1 MKFPDD
7 LRYAATHEWVRTESD
22 GTLSTG
28 ISDHAQ
34 DMLGDLVFVELP
46 EPETVVAE
54 GDEVCV
60 IESVKAA
67 SDILAPVDG
76 EIVEV
81 NDKLADK
88 PGLVNEDPLC
98 AANIALAESPESV
111 NRDPYSA
118 WLFRVKPVDPAA
130 VSRLMDAATYRQ
142 GLDKAA
148 T

>member
-22 GTLSTG
+22 GTLSIG

-46 EPETVVAE
+46 AVGRTLTAGESCAVV
-54 GDEVCV
+54 
-60 IESVKAA
+60 ESVKAA
-67 SDILAPVDG
+67 SDVYAPVAS
-76 EIVEV
+76 VV
-81 NDKLADK
+81 
-88 PGLVNEDPLC
+88 V
-98 AANIALAESPESV
+98 AANTALAESPESL
-111 NRDPYSA
+111 NRDPYGS
-118 WLFRVKPVDPAA
+118 WLFRVKPADPAA

>member
-22 GTLSTG
+22 GTLSIG

-46 EPETVVAE
+46 AVGRTLTAGESCAVV
-54 GDEVCV
+54 
-60 IESVKAA
+60 ESVKAA
-67 SDILAPVDG
+67 SDVYAPVAS
-76 EIVEV
+76 VV
-81 NDKLADK
+81 
-88 PGLVNEDPLC
+88 V

-130 VSRLMDAATYRQ
+130 VSRLMDAATYRL

>member
-46 EPETVVAE
+46 AVGRTLTAGESCAVV
-54 GDEVCV
+54 
-60 IESVKAA
+60 ESVKAA
-67 SDILAPVDG
+67 SDVYAPVAS
-76 EIVEV
+76 VV
-81 NDKLADK
+81 
-88 PGLVNEDPLC
+88 V

>member
-22 GTLSTG
+22 GTLSIG

-46 EPETVVAE
+46 AVGRTLAAGESCAVV
-54 GDEVCV
+54 
-60 IESVKAA
+60 ESVKAA
-67 SDILAPVDG
+67 SDVYAPVAS
-76 EIVEV
+76 VV
-81 NDKLADK
+81 
-88 PGLVNEDPLC
+88 V

>member
-22 GTLSTG
+22 GTLSIG

-46 EPETVVAE
+46 AVGRTLAAGESCAVV
-54 GDEVCV
+54 
-60 IESVKAA
+60 ESVKAA
-67 SDILAPVDG
+67 SDVYAPVAS
-76 EIVEV
+76 VV
-81 NDKLADK
+81 
-88 PGLVNEDPLC
+88 V
-98 AANIALAESPESV
+98 AANTALAESPESL
-111 NRDPYSA
+111 NRDPYGS
-118 WLFRVKPVDPAA
+118 WLFRVKPSDPAA
-130 VSRLMDAATYRQ
+130 VSRLMDAATYRL